1 MVKKSW
7 FFILSILIIGMLIG
21 TIMSLLITALLPEGV
36 VKDFFLIKKSVG
48 WGAPSNN
55 WVDLGFFRFKTS
67 RPNAHYRCCTG
78 IDFIPLH
85 QIYQQY
91 SRTL

>member
-7 FFILSILIIGMLIG
+7 FFILSILIVGMLIG

-55 WVDLGFFRFKTS
+55 WVDLGFFRFKT
-67 RPNAHYRCCTG
+67 G
-78 IDFIPLH
+78 IFIDLS
-85 QIYQQY
+85 ILSIMGFFISWYLLRY
-91 SRTL
+91 FK